1 MGNAG
6 CHRQSHVDRVAIDFL
21 NFLPINPNLREYD
34 RVAIGGQADD
44 MNRLRT
50 VEFTVGRHTV
60 TDGFTV
66 PHNQGAFGPVS
77 PRPLIPRPTNA

>member
-44 MNRLRT
+44 MNRIENGGIR
-50 VEFTVGRHTV
+50 GRQAH
-60 TDGFTV
+60 GY
-66 PHNQGAFGPVS
+66 
-77 PRPLIPRPTNA
+77 